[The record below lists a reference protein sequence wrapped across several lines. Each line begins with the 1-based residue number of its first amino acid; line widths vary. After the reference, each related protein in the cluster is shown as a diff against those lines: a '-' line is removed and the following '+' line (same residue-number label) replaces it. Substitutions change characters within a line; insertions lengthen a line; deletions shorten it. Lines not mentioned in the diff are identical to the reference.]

1 MNYEIKKSYFSPLL
15 GDLSAEQAGMP
26 TCPPKRQRRWKAEG
40 VLKLLTIFFFT
51 FALILFTFN
60 YTSAQ
65 QLEIQWQNCFGDDAI
80 GGNDASC
87 IAPTSQG
94 YFFAMQARVSGP
106 PNYHGNDDIW
116 LVHIDTLGNL
126 LWEKC
131 YGGSE
136 YESPYKIIKV
146 SNNEYYIYCTT
157 NSTDGDIQSYN
168 HGYADIW
175 VIKINGNGDI
185 IWERCYGSSNGE
197 QARTAHL
204 TPDGGLLMLSRV
216 TKGDGDVSE
225 YFGSY
230 DIWLTKI
237 DSLGDIEWERTY
249 GNQYLDN
256 VIDIL
261 LTSDSCILLTG
272 ANDKAG
278 GMVTCHP
285 YADYAADVWLL
296 KLDMLGNIIW
306 QGCYG
311 GTYYDLAKR
320 VVEVSDGYII
330 AASTNSNDGN
340 VNGYHGVPGEP
351 GKKDIWVFKINFEGN
366 LLWQK
371 CFGGG
376 GYESLKYFSQTENG
390 SFIIIGS
397 TSSNDGDVSGNHSTP
412 GERDIWM
419 FEFSDGGE
427 LLWQRCYGGW
437 RQEGLEGTPVYKIS
451 DYNYVIAANTNYATD
466 DVQCETVDYSG
477 DAWVFEIKDTT
488 VGIQQTP
495 LNDVLK
501 VYPNPTNNYVIFE
514 LPVIQNEAKRS
525 EESNLIRITNTLGQQ
540 VAQLKLKGNK
550 TVWDTRSIQAGV
562 YFYFLEIEGKPFSG
576 KVVIQK

>member
-1 MNYEIKKSYFSPLL
+1 MKTYAQLRTPFFRLRSSVSFFSII
-15 GDLSAEQAGMP
+15 
-26 TCPPKRQRRWKAEG
+26 
-40 VLKLLTIFFFT
+40 LTINIF
-51 FALILFTFN
+51 LITIN
-60 YTSAQ
+60 PTTAQ
-65 QLEIQWQNCFGDDAI
+65 QLDIQWQNCFGD
-80 GGNDASC
+80 NESNKASC
-87 IAPTSQG
+87 ITPTNQG
-94 YFFAMQARVSGP
+94 YLFGMMAIEEGP
-106 PNYHGNDDIW
+106 PNFHGNADVW
-116 LVHIDTLGNL
+116 LIHIDTVGNM
-126 LWEKC
+126 LWENC
-131 YGGSE
+131 YGGSGGDW
-136 YESPYKIIKV
+136 PLKLIRV
-146 SNNEYYIYCTT
+146 SENEYYLYAMS
-157 NSTDGDIQSYN
+157 NSTDGDVQSEN
-168 HGYADIW
+168 RGNTDIW
-175 VIKINGNGDI
+175 IVKMNGNGDI
-185 IWERCYGSSNGE
+185 IWERCYGSSHSEEG
-197 QARTAHL
+197 RTAQL
-204 TPDGGLLMLSRV
+204 CPDGGLLLLSRV
-216 TKGDGDVSE
+216 TTADGDVSE
-225 YFGSY
+225 YFGSS

-237 DSLGDIEWERTY
+237 DSLGNIEWEKTY

-285 YADYAADVWLL
+285 NADYATDVWLL

-330 AASTNSNDGN
+330 AASTNSNDGD
-340 VNGYHGVPGEP
+340 VSGYHGVPGEP

-366 LLWQK
+366 LLWQR
-371 CFGGG
+371 CFLGG

-397 TSSNDGDVSGNHSTP
+397 TSSNDSDVSGNHSTP

-495 LNDVLK
+495 INTQLS
-501 VYPNPTNNYVIFE
+501 VYPNPANNYVVFE
-514 LPVIQNEAKRS
+514 TNKNVILNANGGMQGSAN
-525 EESNLIRITNTLGQQ
+525 EESSQNNPQSPAKITITTTLGQQ
-540 VAQLKLKGNK
+540 IAQLEVKVDK
-550 TVWDTRSIQAGV
+550 TVWDTRSIQSGV
-562 YFYFLEIEGKPFSG
+562 YFYFLQIEEKRYSG
-576 KVVIQK
+576 KVIVQK